1 VAVDAVFPQYT
12 MEAYYVQHSP
22 DHTWH
27 YLDNQMEDEVVL
39 FKTYDSDEMTANCA
53 YLQGCDDIV
62 LTTLEF
68 VSIHLSK
75 ETKQYHKVPLV
86 RALS

>member
-1 VAVDAVFPQYT
+1 
-12 MEAYYVQHSP
+12 MEDYYVQHSP

-62 LTTLEF
+62 LTTFGVCVHTSLERDET
-68 VSIHLSK
+68 VSQSASRESVELRTIVI
-75 ETKQYHKVPLV
+75 Y
-86 RALS
+86 